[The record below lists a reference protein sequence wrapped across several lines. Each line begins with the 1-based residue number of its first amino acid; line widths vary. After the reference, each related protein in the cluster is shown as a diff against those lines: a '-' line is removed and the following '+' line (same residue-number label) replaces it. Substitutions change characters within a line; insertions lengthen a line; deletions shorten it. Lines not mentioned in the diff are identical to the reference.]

1 MTKDPPTPSQNS
13 WGPSA
18 RRPRNRLL
26 ASLPEADFQRIA
38 RDLRTVPANI
48 RQTFH
53 RQGKPIEHVYFPNGG
68 VISVTMVQSNGTM
81 VEVATIGDEG
91 MVGIEAFLGS
101 EAISQGDTML
111 QVPDTD
117 MEMLSITAFRREI
130 TRGQVLHS
138 LIGRYGQVAIA
149 QMMHSTA
156 CNALHHV
163 YERCCRRLLETH
175 DRIHADDFHL
185 SHEFLAIMLGVRRQT
200 VTVVAGALQDAGWI
214 SYTHGHV
221 RVLDRRALEAASCE
235 CYRAIRTQQD
245 RLLP

>member
-1 MTKDPPTPSQNS
+1 MAKDPAVPSQNPWRS
-13 WGPSA
+13 AA

-26 ASLPEADFQRIA
+26 RSLPDADFQRVVP
-38 RDLRTVPANI
+38 DLRTVPVKF

-53 RQGKPIEHVYFPNGG
+53 TQGKPIEYVYFPNGG
-68 VISVTMVQSNGTM
+68 VISVTMVMANGTI
-81 VEVATIGDEG
+81 VEVATVGDEG
-91 MVGIEAFLGS
+91 LVGIEAFFAGDVI
-101 EAISQGDTML
+101 AHGDTML

-117 MEMLSITAFRREI
+117 MEMLSIGAFRRELA
-130 TRGQVLHS
+130 RGQAMHDVV
-138 LIGRYGQVAIA
+138 GRYGQVALA
-149 QMMHSTA
+149 QLMQSTA

-185 SHEFLAIMLGVRRQT
+185 SHEFLAIALGVRRQT

-221 RVLDRRALEAASCE
+221 RVLDRRALESASCE
-235 CYRAIRTQQD
+235 CYAAVRSQTD